1 MKLTRKKNPC
11 NKKRG
16 KGEKDWRS
24 ADGTNTHKKHLGSS
38 NQANQDI
45 KCLVHFLCVCR
56 DFFFCVNATR
66 CCYYCSLNRNK
77 QWIPKCGDNKKKR
90 QRIFE
95 NKSLTKGHW
104 DAWRSVIG
112 RESVAYLKRYAS
124 KLSWLP
130 W

>member
-1 MKLTRKKNPC
+1 MKLTRKKILVTKNE
-11 NKKRG
+11 
-16 KGEKDWRS
+16 EKERK
-24 ADGTNTHKKHLGSS
+24 TEEVLMEQTHKKHLGSS